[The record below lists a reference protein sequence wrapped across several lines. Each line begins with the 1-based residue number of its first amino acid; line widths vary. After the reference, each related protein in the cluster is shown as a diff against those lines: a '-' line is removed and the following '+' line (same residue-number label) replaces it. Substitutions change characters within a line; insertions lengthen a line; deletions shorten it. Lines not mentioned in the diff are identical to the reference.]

1 MHVLPIFEIFSVVRS
16 WLFLCGGRPRNS
28 GREGGEG
35 ETSQVQIPF
44 SDSNNDYKIFA
55 EFLSKRSRLQRNFG
69 ESLRNST

>member
-16 WLFLCGGRPRNS
+16 WLFLCGGRPRN
-28 GREGGEG
+28 REGEG

-44 SDSNNDYKIFA
+44 SDSNNVYKIFA

>member
-1 MHVLPIFEIFSVVRS
+1 MFYPFSRSFLWSVRGC
-16 WLFLCGGRPRNS
+16 FCAGEDPETAVGK
-28 GREGGEG
+28 EGEG

-44 SDSNNDYKIFA
+44 SDSNNVYKIFA